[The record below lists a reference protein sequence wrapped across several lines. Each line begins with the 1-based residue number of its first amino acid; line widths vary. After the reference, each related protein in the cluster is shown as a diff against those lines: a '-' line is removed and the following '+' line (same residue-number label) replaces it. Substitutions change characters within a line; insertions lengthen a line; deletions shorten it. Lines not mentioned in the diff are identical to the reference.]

1 MKSFIIKT
9 LSPGETGL
17 KTSLS
22 MLILRL
28 AVSLTIL
35 FLQGIPKWNSG
46 LGSIPNPL
54 DLPDPFYA
62 YFTLFS
68 EILCAGFLIIGLG
81 TRWATAILSIT
92 TGLVFF
98 VDLGGSI
105 DDNQREFFQL
115 ISFLVIFICG
125 PGSLSVDKAIH
136 K

>member
-1 MKSFIIKT
+1 MKSFILKT
-9 LSPGETGL
+9 LSPGETGF

-22 MLILRL
+22 ILVLRL
-28 AVSLTIL
+28 AIGLTIL
-35 FLQGIPKWNSG
+35 FLQGIPKWNSS
-46 LGSIPNPL
+46 LGSMPNPL

-68 EILCAGFLIIGLG
+68 EILCAGLLVIGLG
-81 TRWATAILSIT
+81 TRWALTILTIT
-92 TGLVFF
+92 VGLVFF
-98 VDLGGSI
+98 VDMGGSI
-105 DDNQREFFQL
+105 DGNQTEFFQL